1 MTGSIAHDTTLDNTR
16 LAQCVR
22 WLCLALV
29 FLQPIPHVGALRQL
43 ATYGLL
49 LVIVPRVF
57 LQLRGQAIG
66 RLTAGFA
73 RWFWLLAVWAVIVS
87 VIGPY
92 PGESLNAMRQ
102 GWLPQGLLV
111 AAMLLE
117 FNDRS
122 WHLPLLRALVY
133 GFVIATLLGASETL
147 LTQGQLINGGL
158 ISHDAFLR
166 GYAHQAVVSIPIT
179 LLLIFL
185 PRTHRF
191 ERALLIAL
199 ILAGVVLV
207 ALYNSRTA
215 LVALTLGSGGMLL
228 LVGGWRRGM
237 ALLAVA
243 ALTAVI
249 ALNLNV
255 VNTEKYRSL
264 LTEDTYVTDSGLSL
278 RLSVWGGALD
288 IVKERPLTGYGYGWK
303 KLSNVIEDR
312 HFIDRWRVA
321 RPGAAAFYRPQGKVL
336 GYGGAN
342 PHNLVLQLL
351 FEVGAVGLLSYLL
364 FWIAWFDTVLRPVL
378 RSMRATGTGPARL
391 LLLSSFGV
399 VVAFF
404 LMNLTN
410 GYWEGSIANTVLC
423 WLCLTHL
430 MSREHPLQA
439 MPSPDFD
446 GKILVIR
453 RDNIGDLVCTTPLL
467 HQLRMR
473 FPRAWIGALVSRY
486 NEDVLVGNP
495 DLNALFSYRKSK
507 HRESGESAIAVYWA
521 RFRQLMTLRRM
532 KIDIALLPAS
542 GGQASARQMAAMIGA
557 RRVIE
562 QPADRGAIMH
572 EVERA
577 ARVLTPLG
585 ITEKLPQLRVCAAVQ
600 GVATVRAKVAES
612 LPGDGP
618 LVGLHISARKPDQ
631 RWPAEN
637 FAQLMMQLHARHGAR
652 FMLFWSPG
660 DENNPLHPGDD
671 RKAAAIVA
679 ATGTPVLP
687 WPTHKLRDLIDGLA
701 VCDSVICS
709 DGGAMHIAAGLGKPI
724 VCFFGSSDPAIWHPW
739 QVPHRVLRAAS
750 RNAADIAVNDAVAAW
765 EMLSR

>member
-1 MTGSIAHDTTLDNTR
+1 MTEGLVHDNTR
-16 LAQCVR
+16 LATSVR

-29 FLQPIPHVGALRQL
+29 CLQTIPHVGALRQI

-49 LVIVPRVF
+49 LVIVPRIF

-73 RWFWLLAVWAVIVS
+73 RWFWLLAIWAIVAS

-92 PGESLNAMRQ
+92 PSESLNAMRQ

-111 AAMLLE
+111 AAILLE
-117 FNDRS
+117 FNDRR

-133 GFVIATLLGASETL
+133 GFVIATLLGAGETL
-147 LTQGQLINGGL
+147 VTQGQLINGGV

-166 GYAHQAVVSIPIT
+166 GYAHQAVVSIPIA
-179 LLLIFL
+179 LFLIFL
-185 PRTHRF
+185 SETHRF
-191 ERALLIAL
+191 ERAFLIAL

-237 ALLAVA
+237 ALLAVT

-249 ALNLNV
+249 TLSV
-255 VNTEKYRSL
+255 VNTDKYRSL
-264 LTEDTYVTDSGLSL
+264 LTEDTYVTDRGLSL

-288 IVKERPLTGYGYGWK
+288 VVKERALTGYGYGWK

-312 HFIDRWRVA
+312 HFIDRWRVV

-351 FEVGAVGLLSYLL
+351 FEVGAVGLLIYLL
-364 FWIAWFDTVLRPVL
+364 LWISWFDTVLRPIL
-378 RSMRATGTGPARL
+378 RSIRAAGAGSSRL
-391 LLLSSFGV
+391 LLISSFGV
-399 VVAFF
+399 LVAFF

-423 WLCLTHL
+423 WLCLMHL
-430 MSREHPLQA
+430 MSREHSVQA
-439 MPSPDFD
+439 MPSPDFA

-467 HQLRMR
+467 HQLRMH
-473 FPRAWIGALVSRY
+473 FPRAWVGALVSRY
-486 NEDVLVGNP
+486 NEDVLIGNP
-495 DLNALFSYRKSK
+495 DLNAVFSYRKSK
-507 HRESGESAIAVYWA
+507 HREFGESAFGVYWA

-542 GGQASARQMAAMIGA
+542 GGQASARQMAGMIGA
-557 RRVIE
+557 LRVIE
-562 QPADRGAIMH
+562 QPAEKGGVMH

-577 ARVLTPLG
+577 ARVLAPLG
-585 ITEKLPQLRVCAAVQ
+585 ITETLPQLRVCADVQ
-600 GVATVRAKVAES
+600 GVAAARVKIAEN
-612 LPGDGP
+612 LPGQGP
-618 LVGLHISARKPDQ
+618 LIGLHISARKPDQ
-631 RWPAEN
+631 RWPAQH
-637 FAQLMMQLHARHGAR
+637 FTQLMAHLHTQHGAR

-660 DENNPLHPGDD
+660 DEDNPLHPGDD
-671 RKAAAIVA
+671 RKAATIIA
-679 ATGTPVLP
+679 ATDAPMLP
-687 WPTHKLRDLIDGLA
+687 WPTRRLRDLIDGLA

-750 RNAADIAVNDAVAAW
+750 RNAADIAVDDAVAAW
-765 EMLSR
+765 EILSR